1 MGDACIFKPCKD
13 KEVRMRVWLPEKVY
27 KSFPMVVGAVG
38 FLGCIAGSTAS
49 ISLGGVLLL
58 YSGGVYCMRR

>member
-1 MGDACIFKPCKD
+1 MQDVFILKLRKD
-13 KEVRMRVWLPEKVY
+13 REVRMRVWLLEKVY

-49 ISLGGVLLL
+49 ISLGGMLIL

>member
-1 MGDACIFKPCKD
+1 
-13 KEVRMRVWLPEKVY
+13 MRVWLPEKVY

-49 ISLGGVLLL
+49 ISLGGMLIL

>member
-13 KEVRMRVWLPEKVY
+13 REVFMRVWLPENVY
-27 KSFPMVVGAVG
+27 RTFPLVVGAVG
-38 FLGCIAGSTAS
+38 FFGCMAGSAAS
-49 ISLGGVLLL
+49 VSLGGMLIL